1 MGNTSTF
8 GTFTMAR
15 LGIFVAQHAL
25 NVTGNNIS
33 NINTEG
39 YTREKLDQ
47 SSMYFG
53 GADRYQSKYDIRENG
68 GVLANGVDQIRD
80 QYLDIR
86 YRNEM
91 TKVGAADAKLDG
103 LKQLDAI
110 LDEVAKGEDGEGVLE
125 ARFNDFLQ
133 QLQELSKDQNAGNDD
148 IDALVRSS
156 AEALAVQFNTYAGR
170 LETLKENVTAQ
181 FKQELDET
189 NTTLEKIRDL
199 NETIRKTQ
207 IFGGTGLTLKDERNL
222 LIDDLSKKIG
232 INVIYEME
240 NLGDG
245 VEVEKL
251 KITTSG
257 DPSRVLI
264 DGIYGAQLSIVQEG
278 DDVPRK
284 DKAGNPVLD
293 EDGRQVYDKK
303 NIDNDNFDLAISEL
317 VDKRGKSDPA
327 DPNKLEQVI
336 DKFAVKLTKEGATG
350 FETYEEAF
358 KAAELLNSD
367 PAYYTNPND
376 PDKAYYYHVG
386 DATDQDGAASGA
398 KGPFYIHQH
407 DTKMGTDG
415 KPVAYDSA
423 KTPEQNAAAGYVVN
437 PFRYTEVSAPMVTKL
452 KDTELSGGLQAMREM
467 LTESGEY
474 ATAYEPEDLRYDPEA
489 GTKRGIPYY
498 QKALDTLAN
507 VFAEKLNNANT
518 LVGTSPVADFDDKTM
533 FETNKDGLLQGKDN
547 MLYKLNG
554 DGETYTKLAADGTTV
569 ENASV
574 AAADARANFV
584 LKDDYKKYYK
594 QNDEGK
600 FVDYKGDVLA
610 DQTDPTKYVPNIYV
624 DKATLYQQDSDGNFL
639 GADGHALS
647 EAELKD
653 PTQYVLKDGFEKYFR
668 KNSEGNFERD
678 PLTKELILKE
688 GYQKFQGGALFSNS
702 GNTDDTTNITAANIS
717 VSNSWA
723 HGMTHVLRS
732 KDSDADTQS
741 RLQDN
746 IRHIITVMGSKH
758 EFKTGNEETSMNFE
772 GTFQQMLTEVI
783 AGTLAKDE
791 NITETM
797 LNNYNTTADEIYVD
811 RDAVMG
817 VDLNDEAMNMMQYQ
831 KAYSAACRLMT
842 TYDAMLEKLINGT
855 AI

>member
-8 GTFTMAR
+8 GTFTVAR

-25 NVTGNNIS
+25 NTTGNNIS

-68 GVLANGVDQIRD
+68 GVLANGVDQMRD

-91 TKVGAADAKLDG
+91 TKVGESDAKLDG

-110 LDEVAKGEDGEGVLE
+110 LDEVAKGDDGEGVLE
-125 ARFNDFLQ
+125 ARFNDFIQ

-156 AEALAVQFNTYAGR
+156 AEALAVQFNTYAKR
-170 LETLKENVTAQ
+170 LETLEENVTAQ
-181 FKQELDET
+181 FKQELDAT

-207 IFGGTGLTLKDERNL
+207 IFGGTGLTLKDERNV
-222 LIDDLSKKIG
+222 LIDELSEKIG

-240 NLGDG
+240 DLGDG

-264 DGIYGAQLSIVQEG
+264 DGIYGSQLSIVQKG
-278 DDVPRK
+278 DDVPQK
-284 DKAGNPVLD
+284 D
-293 EDGRQVYDKK
+293 EDGNLLLDEKTGRKIYDKVCA
-303 NIDNDNFDLAISEL
+303 DNDNFDLAISEL
-317 VDKRGKSDPA
+317 TDARGKTDPA
-327 DPNKLEQVI
+327 NPNKVTTVVEQFKAFGKAG
-336 DKFAVKLTKEGATG
+336 DAASKLSATA
-350 FETYEEAF
+350 FETLEEAQ
-358 KAAELLNSD
+358 AAAKWLNENAS
-367 PAYYTNPND
+367 YYTNPSD
-376 PDKAYYYHVG
+376 PTKAYYYHVG
-386 DATDQDGAASGA
+386 DADDKDGEST
-398 KGPFYIHQH
+398 KKKPFYIHQH
-407 DTKMGTDG
+407 DTVMQADGTPASSG
-415 KPVAYDSA
+415 
-423 KTPEQNAAAGYVVN
+423 EGYVSDEY
-437 PFRYTEVSAPMVTKL
+437 RYVEVKTQDVTRL
-452 KDTELSGGLQAMREM
+452 GDTELRGALQAMREM
-467 LTESGEY
+467 LTEEGEY
-474 ATAYEPEDLRYDPEA
+474 TKADSMELKNSQDETDKLHYDPDA
-489 GTKRGIPYY
+489 GTKRGIRYY

-507 VFAEKLNNANT
+507 AFAEKLNNANT
-518 LVGTSPVADFDDKTM
+518 LVGTSPIKSFDDKTIYY
-533 FETNKDGLLQGKDN
+533 TNKDGDFVGKDGSTS
-547 MLYKLNG
+547 YVLNP
-554 DGETYTKLAADGTTV
+554 DGETYTKKDSSGNPVGNNVSAA
-569 ENASV
+569 V
-574 AAADARANFV
+574 AKQNFV
-584 LKDDYKKYYK
+584 LKEDYRKYFK
-594 QNDEGK
+594 QNDNGK
-600 FVDYKGDVLA
+600 FVDAAGKELE
-610 DQTDPTKYVPNIYV
+610 DQTDPTTFVPIAYIDKEAIYKT
-624 DKATLYQQDSDGNFL
+624 DINGNFVKE
-639 GADGHALS
+639 DGKTLLN
-647 EAELKD
+647 EQELKD
-653 PTQYVLKDGFEKYFR
+653 PANYVVKDEYKKYFQA
-668 KNSEGNFERD
+668 ERD
-678 PLTKELILKE
+678 PLTHEPVLKE
-688 GYQKFQGGALFSNS
+688 NYEQYQGGALFSSS
-702 GNTDDTTNITAANIS
+702 GNTDDITGITAANIS

-723 HGMTHVLRS
+723 HGQTHVLRT
-732 KDSDADTQS
+732 KDSKADEQS

-758 EFKTGNEETSMNFE
+758 DFKTGNDESGMKFN

-791 NITETM
+791 SITQTM

-842 TYDAMLEKLINGT
+842 TYDALLDKLINGT

>member
-1 MGNTSTF
+1 
-8 GTFTMAR
+8 
-15 LGIFVAQHAL
+15 
-25 NVTGNNIS
+25 
-33 NINTEG
+33 
-39 YTREKLDQ
+39 
-47 SSMYFG
+47 
-53 GADRYQSKYDIRENG
+53 
-68 GVLANGVDQIRD
+68 
-80 QYLDIR
+80 
-86 YRNEM
+86 
-91 TKVGAADAKLDG
+91 
-103 LKQLDAI
+103 
-110 LDEVAKGEDGEGVLE
+110 
-125 ARFNDFLQ
+125 
-133 QLQELSKDQNAGNDD
+133 
-148 IDALVRSS
+148 
-156 AEALAVQFNTYAGR
+156 
-170 LETLKENVTAQ
+170 
-181 FKQELDET
+181 
-189 NTTLEKIRDL
+189 
-199 NETIRKTQ
+199 
-207 IFGGTGLTLKDERNL
+207 
-222 LIDDLSKKIG
+222 
-232 INVIYEME
+232 
-240 NLGDG
+240 
-245 VEVEKL
+245 
-251 KITTSG
+251 
-257 DPSRVLI
+257 
-264 DGIYGAQLSIVQEG
+264 
-278 DDVPRK
+278 
-284 DKAGNPVLD
+284 
-293 EDGRQVYDKK
+293 
-303 NIDNDNFDLAISEL
+303 
-317 VDKRGKSDPA
+317 
-327 DPNKLEQVI
+327 
-336 DKFAVKLTKEGATG
+336 
-350 FETYEEAF
+350 
-358 KAAELLNSD
+358 
-367 PAYYTNPND
+367 
-376 PDKAYYYHVG
+376 
-386 DATDQDGAASGA
+386 
-398 KGPFYIHQH
+398 
-407 DTKMGTDG
+407 MGTDG